1 MTMSAGMIEAAV
13 EQPGVQL
20 LKARKAQPRR
30 EEAFAHEPDLVLDL
44 SLLPARCR
52 RAGGR
57 LDQIMAAP
65 LQEPPV
71 APAILAKEP
80 RVHRRRQL
88 ILDAAT
94 ADTPTEGDRPGTGAH
109 PPPP

>member
-1 MTMSAGMIEAAV
+1 MIEAAV

-57 LDQIMAAP
+57 LDQIMAAH

-71 APAILAKEP
+71 EPAILAKEH
-80 RVHRRRQL
+80 RVHRRRH
-88 ILDAAT
+88 IIVDAAR
-94 ADTPTEGDRPGTGAH
+94 ADTAKEGERSGMGDRKSVV
-109 PPPP
+109 